1 MDKDMVSSMKKRRDE
16 ILEDGRKIFIVN
28 AGRMN
33 HGKSSLFNSLL
44 NKSVFAVDDIRTTMV
59 RQDADFD
66 RDVVM
71 VDTPGLDADSS
82 DDKSAFDAYRHA
94 NLIIF
99 VHTVKTGAV
108 ESDEID
114 SINRMAKEAASP
126 EYFWRHFAL
135 VFSNIDEYDEDNA
148 EDAKKMQLIE
158 EESLRNIKAGCGEY
172 EFPTFRVSNAYFND
186 GNEAN
191 SEQLLAM
198 SGVRELKD
206 YILTHLDEWRQ
217 EQIQLMEQ
225 RFSKAKQESMDAIE
239 SDRKTVTDNMKAK
252 ESRLTDWKKSVEEK
266 LGKFQAEIKDT
277 HDAWRKAKAEQDRL
291 EPIYRLDCDAKN
303 IFRLV
308 NLNMIT
314 CVATPYINRPLSD
327 YNQDGFSSRDSA
339 KNKSDKIREEYA
351 AECNEFFRPRCSPS
365 LCESLGQ
372 AYASQIYKSLSDM
385 KSKLENAV
393 RKAGKGNVL
402 NDEPRVGIEVRMRG
416 DDEWFGFYLDG
427 KSLPEDKEGYW
438 AATYEE
444 HFDRFITRFSGK
456 VHRSDVG
463 RSIDYYYDYESGWF
477 GGEKKVKRYSFSLDF
492 SDGQSEFDKVAA
504 NACEFLYREANLSEL
519 HRQIMD
525 GIERSFQQNVIQ
537 KLANGTGMEV
547 SVSSAYDSK
556 RRQAER
562 LQNELQSNFR
572 ECLDGL
578 CAMENVG
585 DLPTVQDA
593 KKRQSYYCENM
604 DSLISGVKGDIQER
618 KLAELANDRQEIA
631 RLDKVAAE
639 IEAMQLNG

>member
-114 SINRMAKEAASP
+114 SINRMAKEAASL

-135 VFSNIDEYDEDNA
+135 VFSNIDEYDEDSV
-148 EDAKKMQLIE
+148 EDSKKMQLIE
-158 EESLRNIKAGCGEY
+158 DESLRNIKAGCGEY
-172 EFPTFRVSNAYFND
+172 EFPTFRVSNTYFYD

-191 SEQLLAM
+191 SEQLIAM
-198 SGVRELKD
+198 SGIQQLKD
-206 YILTHLDEWRQ
+206 YILAHLDEWRQ
-217 EQIQLMEQ
+217 EQTQLMEQ
-225 RFSKAKQESMDAIE
+225 RFSQAKQESMNAVE
-239 SDRKTVTDNMKAK
+239 NERRTVADNMKAK
-252 ESRLTDWKKSVEEK
+252 ESRLNDWKKSVEEK
-266 LGKFQAEIKDT
+266 LGKFQAEIKDIR
-277 HDAWRKAKAEQDRL
+277 DAWHKAKAGQDKLEPLYRL
-291 EPIYRLDCDAKN
+291 ERDAKS
-303 IFRLV
+303 IFQSA
-308 NLNMIT
+308 NLTSINS
-314 CVATPYINRPLSD
+314 VVTPYINQPSS
-327 YNQDGFSSRDSA
+327 YEDGFSSRDSA
-339 KNKSDKIREEYA
+339 KSKADRLRDKYA
-351 AECNEFFRPRCSPS
+351 GECNWYLGAGHSPN
-365 LCESLGQ
+365 LCEDLGN
-372 AYASQIYKSLSDM
+372 AYAEQIYKKFSNM
-385 KSKLENAV
+385 KSKLEDAV
-393 RKAGKGNVL
+393 RKAGKIHL
-402 NDEPRVGIEVRMRG
+402 FNDEPRIGIEVRMG
-416 DDEWFGFYLDG
+416 SDDEWFGFYLDG
-427 KSLPEDKEGYW
+427 KPFPKDKKNYW
-438 AATYEE
+438 AATYAE
-444 HFDRFITRFSGK
+444 HFDRFITRFHGK
-456 VHRSDVG
+456 VHGSSIS
-463 RSIDYYYDYESGWF
+463 RSIDSYSDYETGWF
-477 GGEKKVKRYSFSLDF
+477 GGEKKVKRYSFSLEF
-492 SDGQSEFDKVAA
+492 IDGQDEFDKVAA
-504 NACEFLYREANLSEL
+504 NACEFLYREANLAEL

-525 GIERSFQQNVIQ
+525 GLERSFQQKVIQ
-537 KLANGTGMEV
+537 KLANSTGMEV
-547 SVSSAYDSK
+547 SVSAAYDSK

-585 DLPTVQDA
+585 DMPTVQDA
-593 KKRQSYYCENM
+593 KRRQSYYCENM
-604 DSLISGVKGDIQER
+604 DRLISGVKGDVQER
-618 KLAELANDRQEIA
+618 KLTELANDRQEIA